1 MEWLEGLMPDDITD
15 SNRNR
20 IRQTRLP
27 GELHVTLRQGRWLL
41 AGAQTLLSLFVLARG
56 QASGLLWVT
65 LAGLAVYNVL
75 TIVAVRRL
83 VMPRFLVPIML
94 ALDLL
99 FVLLAARLTGGAQ
112 SPFLAQSY
120 LIILAAALLYEL
132 WGGITVAIAACL
144 IVFGAQY
151 PFWLRSNLPIPLLGT
166 LLPSYILAGG
176 FTGFLVRRLKTYYE
190 RDVAARLRSQA
201 ADQEMRLAHEMQ
213 KASLPALP
221 PVVQG
226 LDSAFLTRFAGEVGG
241 DFLLFVAPEA
251 ESKTEPLLGITIGD
265 ITGKGIPAALGAIGI
280 AHLLPWLRPLDDPCR
295 ALHDLNVDLCERLPE
310 AYFATLSFVEVRRE
324 TVRLWTAGHPPALL
338 WNAKEKRVIALA
350 DSVDPP
356 LGLFPNWQ
364 GEPVEIAWDI
374 GDVLLLYTDGAN
386 ETRNARGEQFT
397 VDGIIK
403 SLSRCG
409 GASAAEIVQTLRQ
422 DVEAWGTPVD
432 DMTLVVCRRVPD
444 AWKGNVGSRTNDD
457 AM

>member
-1 MEWLEGLMPDDITD
+1 
-15 SNRNR
+15 
-20 IRQTRLP
+20 
-27 GELHVTLRQGRWLL
+27 
-41 AGAQTLLSLFVLARG
+41 
-56 QASGLLWVT
+56 
-65 LAGLAVYNVL
+65 
-75 TIVAVRRL
+75 
-83 VMPRFLVPIML
+83 
-94 ALDLL
+94 
-99 FVLLAARLTGGAQ
+99 
-112 SPFLAQSY
+112 
-120 LIILAAALLYEL
+120 
-132 WGGITVAIAACL
+132 
-144 IVFGAQY
+144 
-151 PFWLRSNLPIPLLGT
+151 
-166 LLPSYILAGG
+166 
-176 FTGFLVRRLKTYYE
+176 
-190 RDVAARLRSQA
+190 
-201 ADQEMRLAHEMQ
+201 MQ

-310 AYFATLSFVEVRRE
+310 AYSRLCPLWRSAGRPCASGLQGIRR
-324 TVRLWTAGHPPALL
+324 PALEREGETCHRPGRHP
-338 WNAKEKRVIALA
+338 WTRRSGYFPTGRRACGDRVGHWRR
-350 DSVDPP
+350 PP
-356 LGLFPNWQ
+356 
-364 GEPVEIAWDI
+364 PVYRWCD
-374 GDVLLLYTDGAN
+374 

-444 AWKGNVGSRTNDD
+444 AWNGNVGSRTNDD